1 MLINLA
7 ICVVGLV
14 LLAKASDH
22 FVVGAARLAVIARVS
37 TVVVGAVVV
46 GFGTSAPEMLVSGLA
61 ARRGDLDLGV
71 GNIIGS
77 NVANLTL
84 VLGIGALVVPL
95 VITSGTLR
103 RETPLALGGMVLF
116 AVFLQDGIARWE
128 GAAMLVLVVGALVWL
143 VVASRSAVDDP
154 LSGEVAEMIS
164 QHARISAGAEVLR
177 TAAGLALTLLGAQL
191 LVEGALRIADELG
204 LSEGF
209 VGFTLVAVGTSLPE
223 LVTVLAAARNGE
235 TDLIIGNLLGS
246 NLFNSLAV
254 GAVIGLVGP
263 GSLESGSLA
272 TIGVATMLLSASLAV
287 FFMFTQGQVVRWEGL
302 VLVAAWAVTIPLVL
316 SDDDEP
322 PEPAAVPAAVEVL
335 DVGDALARPNAA
347 M

>member
-1 MLINLA
+1 MLLTNVAFCAL
-7 ICVVGLV
+7 GLV

-84 VLGIGALVVPL
+84 VLGVGALVVPL

-103 RETPLALGGMVLF
+103 RETPLALGAMVLF

-128 GAAMLVLVVGALVWL
+128 GVTMLVVVIGALTWL
-143 VVASRSAVDDP
+143 VSVSRKAADDP
-154 LSGEVAEMIS
+154 LSGEVTEMIS
-164 QHARISAGAEVLR
+164 EHAELSAWVEVAR
-177 TAAGLALTLLGAQL
+177 TVAGLVLTLAGAQL
-191 LVEGALRIADELG
+191 LVEGALGIAEDLG
-204 LSEGF
+204 LSDGF

-223 LVTVLAAARNGE
+223 LVTVLAAARSGE

-254 GAVIGLVGP
+254 GAVIGLSGP
-263 GSLESGSLA
+263 GPLESGSLA
-272 TIGVATMLLSASLAV
+272 SIGVATMLVSASVAV
-287 FFMFTQGQVVRWEGL
+287 FFMYTEGRVVRWEGL
-302 VLVAAWAVTIPLVL
+302 VLLVLWAVTIPLVL
-316 SDDDEP
+316 DDEDDP
-322 PEPAAVPAAVEVL
+322 PEPAAAAVPAPAEAIAGRPP
-335 DVGDALARPNAA
+335 GD
-347 M
+347 